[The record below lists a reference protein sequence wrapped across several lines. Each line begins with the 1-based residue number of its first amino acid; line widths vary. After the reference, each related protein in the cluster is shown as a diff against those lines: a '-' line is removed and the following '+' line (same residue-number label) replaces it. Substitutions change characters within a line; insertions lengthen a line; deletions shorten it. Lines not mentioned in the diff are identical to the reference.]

1 MIGGCSRTHPVVYC
15 IGQIVVV
22 KIVEPKRYALW
33 AEQVFVAVLLT
44 SGDGGIKAC
53 CEIQKI
59 KCRRITGINIE
70 AECPEVCKIRFGW
83 HVPQTVCAAFTINF
97 DLKAAGFDH
106 ACQDP
111 L

>member
-1 MIGGCSRTHPVVYC
+1 MSGGCSRTYPVVYC

-22 KIVEPKRYALW
+22 KIVEPEWYALW
-33 AEQVFVAVLLT
+33 PEQVLVAVLLT
-44 SGDGGIKAC
+44 SGNDGIKAC

-59 KCRRITGINIE
+59 KCRRVTGINIE
-70 AECPEVCKIRFGW
+70 ADCPERGKIRFGW
-83 HVPQTVCAAFTINF
+83 HLPQTICAAFTINF
-97 DLKAAGFDH
+97 KAARFDQ